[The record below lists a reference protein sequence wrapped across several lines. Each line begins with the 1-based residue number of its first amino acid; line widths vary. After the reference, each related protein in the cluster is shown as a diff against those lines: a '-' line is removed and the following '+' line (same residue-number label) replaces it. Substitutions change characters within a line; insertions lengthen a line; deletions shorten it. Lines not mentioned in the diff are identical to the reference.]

1 MKNKSKILILII
13 LVIMLVIMFI
23 LSTYKSS
30 KYLLVN
36 LITKSETS
44 NEIKYVAVY
53 PNKDSKKI
61 DAFVS
66 DDFQVY
72 NADHG
77 CFKSYITNNKVLNK
91 LNKIS
96 LEESLG
102 NDADEE
108 IITRI
113 FQEASR
119 LEHDIWQF
127 QIFRVDDKYFALV
140 KLNVNWQ
147 SPCDFYE
154 FDKTDGSLNLLK
166 RFEGVDIIGIS
177 LPREE

>member
-1 MKNKSKILILII
+1 MKYKSKI
-13 LVIMLVIMFI
+13 VVFIMLVIVLIIIFI
-23 LSTYKSS
+23 STSYKTS

-36 LITKSETS
+36 LITKDEMSD
-44 NEIKYVAVY
+44 EIEYIAVY

-61 DAFVS
+61 DKFVS
-66 DDFQVY
+66 DDFQTY

-77 CFKSYITNNKVLNK
+77 CFTSYIDNNKVFNK
-91 LNKIS
+91 LNKIA

-108 IITRI
+108 IIKRI
-113 FQEASR
+113 FQVASK

-154 FDKTDGSLNLLK
+154 FDKTNGSLNLLK

>member
-1 MKNKSKILILII
+1 MKYKSKIVLFIM
-13 LVIMLVIMFI
+13 VIIMFI
-23 LSTYKSS
+23 LSSCKTS

-36 LITKSETS
+36 LILKSETS
-44 NEIKYVAVY
+44 DEIEYVSVY

-61 DAFVS
+61 DEFVS
-66 DDFQVY
+66 DDFQTY
-72 NADHG
+72 NADYG
-77 CFKSYITNNKVLNK
+77 CFSSYISNNKVLNR
-91 LNKIS
+91 LNEIS

-102 NDADEE
+102 NDVDDKV
-108 IITRI
+108 ITRI
-113 FQEASR
+113 FQEAGR

-127 QIFRVDDKYFALV
+127 QIFKVDDNYFALV

-154 FDKTDGSLNLLK
+154 FDKTDGTLKLLK

-177 LPREE
+177 LPNEE

>member
-1 MKNKSKILILII
+1 MKNKSKI
-13 LVIMLVIMFI
+13 VVFIMLVIMLIIIFI
-23 LSTYKSS
+23 STSYKTS

-44 NEIKYVAVY
+44 DEIEYVSLY
-53 PNKDSKKI
+53 PNNDSKKI
-61 DAFVS
+61 DKFIS
-66 DDFQVY
+66 DDFQTY
-72 NADHG
+72 NAEHG

-91 LNKIS
+91 LNKIA
-96 LEESLG
+96 LKESLG

-108 IITRI
+108 IIKRI
-113 FQEASR
+113 FQEASK

-154 FDKTDGSLNLLK
+154 FDEIDGNLKLLK

-177 LPREE
+177 LPKGD